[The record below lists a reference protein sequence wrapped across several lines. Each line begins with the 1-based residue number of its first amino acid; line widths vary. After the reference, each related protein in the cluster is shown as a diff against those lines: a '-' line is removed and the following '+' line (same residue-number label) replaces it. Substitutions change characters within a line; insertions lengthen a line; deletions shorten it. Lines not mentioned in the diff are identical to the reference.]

1 MTKLQPSSPNYIY
14 LRIIGMGFQM
24 EEILKQI
31 EVGLDPREGFTQVDK
46 IQDVEN
52 GVRGQMMH
60 LNPLME
66 KEDRKK
72 SETGKPRPRRT

>member
-1 MTKLQPSSPNYIY
+1 
-14 LRIIGMGFQM
+14 
-24 EEILKQI
+24 
-31 EVGLDPREGFTQVDK
+31 VDK

-66 KEDRKK
+66 KEDPEEIGNWKTKAPKYIRKK
-72 SETGKPRPRRT
+72 NDKFVSPLMRKRLPI